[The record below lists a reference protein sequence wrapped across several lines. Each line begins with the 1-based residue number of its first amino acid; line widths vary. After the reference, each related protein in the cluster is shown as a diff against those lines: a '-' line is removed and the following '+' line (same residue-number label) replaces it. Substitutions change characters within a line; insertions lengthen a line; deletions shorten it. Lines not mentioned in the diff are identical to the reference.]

1 MLKNIIDLL
10 NTSDWYVGDED
21 IDIAKG
27 KYQAP
32 SSWKELKTSIKR
44 NNYKVKQD
52 GRKYC
57 NIYRQGQY

>member
-1 MLKNIIDLL
+1 MIKNIIDLL

-32 SSWKELKTSIKR
+32 KSLKERRRSIKR
-44 NNYKVKQD
+44 NTYK
-52 GRKYC
+52 G
-57 NIYRQGQY
+57 NGGN